1 MDISGKTVLV
11 LGGWGLVGSSVCR
24 RLIADKPARI
34 IITSLGE
41 AEARDAVAQLGRLIP
56 GDAGITLVPWWGNIF
71 GRFDERERSRDE
83 LLKEPTTRRRMI
95 GDILDDLSEEIL
107 EGSAL
112 YKLLAEHRPDA
123 VIDCINTATAIAYQD
138 IYSSSQEVLGAFDR
152 GTGEERERVERLL
165 ATLYIPQLIRHIQI
179 LYRGLKDCGAS
190 MYVKI
195 GTAGSGG
202 MGLNIPYT
210 HSEERPSRV
219 LLSKS
224 SIAGAQTLLLFLM
237 GRTPDGPIIKEI
249 KPTATIA
256 WKRIEYGDV
265 LRRGRPIPLVDC
277 APDGAVKLNGTLK
290 LKEEGIASP
299 TGENLK
305 APFIDTGE
313 NGIFSRGEFE
323 AISSLQQMEMITPE
337 EIAEAVVFELK
348 GGNSGHD
355 VINALDGAVYGPT
368 YRGGYLRGRAVER
381 LAKLEA
387 ESGVP
392 SVAFEMLGP
401 PRLSKLLFESHI
413 LGIVAGSVEGVIE
426 GDAAQIAAA
435 AEAVVKTNRD
445 LRSRIISIGIPILL
459 GDGCTLLRG
468 DSIKIPPYRGSWE
481 LDVTSGSLDTWAA
494 AGWVD
499 LRVENVRQWQERLVR
514 IKEETDLAEVEDTSS
529 RLHFTHDYWENFQT
543 MPSGKIAAWIFTV
556 EDEGARMKA

>member
-1 MDISGKTVLV
+1 MLV

-24 RLIADKPARI
+24 RLIAERPARI
-34 IITSLGE
+34 IVTSLNE
-41 AEARDAVAQLGRLIP
+41 SEARDAVAQLQKEIP
-56 GDAGITLVPWWGNIF
+56 SDASITLIPWWGNIF
-71 GRFDERERSRDE
+71 GRHDEREIPRDQLMADPATRHRLIGDIVDDLTDE
-83 LLKEPTTRRRMI
+83 LLET
-95 GDILDDLSEEIL
+95 
-107 EGSAL
+107 SAL
-112 YKLLAEHRPDA
+112 YRLLMEYRPDG
-123 VIDCINTATAIAYQD
+123 VVDCINTATAIAYQD
-138 IYSSSQEVLGAFDR
+138 IYSSAIAVRKAYER
-152 GTGEERERVERLL
+152 GEDEREGVERLL
-165 ATLYIPQLIRHIQI
+165 ATLYIPQLIRHIQV
-179 LYRGLKDCGAS
+179 LYKGLTDCGGA

-219 LLSKS
+219 LLSKT

-237 GRTPDGPIIKEI
+237 GRTPNGPIIKEI

-256 WKRIEYGDV
+256 WKRIEYGEV
-265 LRRGRPIPLVDC
+265 LRRGRPMPLVDC
-277 APDGAVKLNGTLK
+277 PPERAISLGETLR
-290 LKEEGIASP
+290 LKEEQEFP
-299 TGENLK
+299 RTGENLR

-337 EIAEAVVFELK
+337 EIADAVVFELK

-355 VINALDGAVYGPT
+355 VIQALDSSVYGPT
-368 YRGGYLRGRAVER
+368 YRGGYLRSRAVQR

-401 PRLSKLLFESHI
+401 PRLSKLLFEAHL
-413 LGIVAGSVEGVIE
+413 LGLVAGSMNGVIE
-426 GDAAQIAAA
+426 GDAGQIASA
-435 AEAVVKTNRD
+435 AEMLVQTNRE

-459 GDGCTLLRG
+459 GDGKTFLRG
-468 DSIKIPPYRGSWE
+468 DSIKIPPFRGDAE
-481 LDVTSGSLDTWAA
+481 LPVTPESIDTWAA

-499 LRVENVRQWQERLVR
+499 LRVDNIRTWQRRLAR
-514 IKEETDLAEVEDTSS
+514 IKAETDACDHDDTSS
-529 RLHFTHDYWENFQT
+529 RLHFTHDHWENFQT
-543 MPSGKIAAWIFTV
+543 MPAGKIVAWIFTV

>member
-34 IITSLGE
+34 IITSLNE
-41 AEARDAVAQLGRLIP
+41 AEARAAVDQFSRLIP
-56 GDAGITLVPWWGNIF
+56 ADAGITLVPWWGNIF
-71 GRFDERERSRDE
+71 GRFDERETSRDV
-83 LLKEPTTRRRMI
+83 LLDDATIRRRMI
-95 GDILDDLSEEIL
+95 GDILDDLSEDL
-107 EGSAL
+107 LADSAL
-112 YKLLAEHRPDA
+112 YQLLAEHRPDA
-123 VIDCINTATAIAYQD
+123 VIDCINTATGIAYQD
-138 IYSSSQEVLGAFDR
+138 IYKSSREVLGAFDR
-152 GTGEERERVERLL
+152 GEDGRASVERLL

-190 MYVKI
+190 MYIKI

-256 WKRIEYGDV
+256 WKRIEHGEV

-277 APDGAVKLNGTLK
+277 PPDAAVKLDGTLR
-290 LKEEGIASP
+290 LEQQGLGTP
-299 TGENLK
+299 TGRNLE

-337 EIAEAVVFELK
+337 EIADAVVFELK

-355 VINALDGAVYGPT
+355 VISALDGAVYGPT
-368 YRGGYLRGRAVER
+368 YRGGYLRERAMER
-381 LAKLEA
+381 LTRLEA
-387 ESGVP
+387 ESGIP

-401 PRLSKLLFESHI
+401 PRLSKLLFEAHI
-413 LGIVAGSVEGVIE
+413 LGLVAGSVEGVLG
-426 GDAAQIAAA
+426 GDPEQIASA
-435 AEAVVKTNRD
+435 AEMVLRTNAD

-459 GDGCTLLRG
+459 GDGVTLLRG
-468 DSIKIPPYRGSWE
+468 DTIKIPPYRGSPE
-481 LDVTSGSLDTWAA
+481 LEVTPESLDGWAA

-499 LRVENVRQWQERLVR
+499 LRVDNIRQWQERLAR
-514 IKEETDLAEVEDTSS
+514 IKAETDQEELDDTSS
-529 RLHFTHDYWENFQT
+529 RLNFSHDHWEYFKT
-543 MPSGKIAAWIFTV
+543 MPAGKIAAWIFTV

>member
-1 MDISGKTVLV
+1 MDITGKTVLV
-11 LGGWGLVGSSVCR
+11 LGGWGLVGSAICR
-24 RLIADKPARI
+24 RLIAERPGRI
-34 IITSLGE
+34 IITSLSE
-41 AEARDAVAQLGRLIP
+41 SEARDAVAQMQREIP
-56 GDAGITLVPWWGNIF
+56 SDAAITLVPWWGNIF
-71 GRFDERERSRDE
+71 GRYDERTRSREE
-83 LLKEPTTRRRMI
+83 LLADPETRRRMI
-95 GDILDDLSEEIL
+95 GDIINDLSDDIL
-107 EGSAL
+107 AHSAL
-112 YKLLAEHRPDA
+112 HHLLMEYRPHA
-123 VIDCINTATAIAYQD
+123 VVDCINTATAIAYQD
-138 IYSSSQEVLGAFDR
+138 IYTSSVNVMKAFES
-152 GTGEERERVERLL
+152 GEGERESVERLL
-165 ATLYIPQLIRHIQI
+165 STLYVPQLIRHVQI
-179 LYRGLKDCGAS
+179 LYKGLKDCGAS

-224 SIAGAQTLLLFLM
+224 SVAGAQTLLLFLM

-256 WKRIEYGDV
+256 WKRVEYGEV

-277 APDGAVKLNGTLK
+277 PPDRAVRLNATLK
-290 LKEEGIASP
+290 LKEDGIAEP
-299 TGENLK
+299 IGENLK

-337 EIAEAVVFELK
+337 EIADAVVLELK

-355 VINALDGAVYGPT
+355 VIAALDSSVYGPT
-368 YRGGYLRGRAVER
+368 YRGGYLRGRAMER
-381 LAKLEA
+381 LAKLEI

-392 SVAFEMLGP
+392 SIAFEMLGP
-401 PRLSKLLFESHI
+401 PRLSKLLFEAHI
-413 LGIVAGSVEGVIE
+413 LGLVAGSMESVMA
-426 GDAAQIAAA
+426 GDPTQISAA
-435 AEAVVKTNRD
+435 AEAVVRANRD

-459 GDGCTLLRG
+459 SDGATLLRG
-468 DSIKIPPYRGSWE
+468 ETIKIPPYRGDWE
-481 LDVTSGSLDTWAA
+481 LAITPESLESWAS

-499 LRVENVRQWQERLVR
+499 LRADNVRRWQERLLR
-514 IKEETDLAEVEDTSS
+514 IKEETDAAEGNDDTSS
-529 RLHFTHDYWENFQT
+529 RLNYSHDHWEYFQS
-543 MPSGKIAAWIFTV
+543 MPAGKIVAWIFTV

>member
-1 MDISGKTVLV
+1 MDITGKTLLV
-11 LGGWGLVGSSVCR
+11 LGGWGLVGSAICR
-24 RLIADKPARI
+24 KLIADRPARI
-34 IITSLGE
+34 VVTSLNE
-41 AEARDAVAQLGRLIP
+41 SEARDAAEQFARLVP
-56 GDAGITLVPWWGNIF
+56 AGQTIEMIPWWGNIF
-71 GRFDERERSRDE
+71 GRYDERTRSREE
-83 LLKEPTTRRRMI
+83 LLADPATRRRLMD
-95 GDILDDLSEEIL
+95 DIIDDLSDDLL
-107 EGSAL
+107 ENAAL
-112 YKLLAEHRPDA
+112 YRLLMEYRPDG
-123 VIDCINTATAIAYQD
+123 VVDCINTATAIAYQD
-138 IYSSSQEVLGAFDR
+138 IYSSARAVAKAFENGASEQEQ
-152 GTGEERERVERLL
+152 TERLL
-165 ATLYIPQLIRHIQI
+165 ATLYVPQLIRHVQI
-179 LYRGLKDCGAS
+179 LYKGLKDCGAA

-256 WKRIEYGDV
+256 WKRIEHGEV

-277 APDGAVKLNGTLK
+277 PPERGVALSGTLALK
-290 LKEEGIASP
+290 LEGCAEP
-299 TGENLK
+299 TGANLT

-323 AISSLQQMEMITPE
+323 AITSIEQMEMITPE
-337 EIAEAVVFELK
+337 EIADATVFELK

-355 VINALDGAVYGPT
+355 VINAMDGAVYGPT
-368 YRGGYLRGRAVER
+368 YRGGSLRGRALER
-381 LAKLEA
+381 LTRLEQ
-387 ESGVP
+387 EHGVP

-401 PRLSKLLFESHI
+401 PRLSKLLFEAHI
-413 LGIVAGSVEGVIE
+413 LGLVAGSVQSLLD
-426 GDAAQIAAA
+426 GDAGAIAAA
-435 AEAVVKTNRD
+435 AEAVVRANRD

-459 GDGCTLLRG
+459 TDGATLLRG
-468 DSIKIPPYRGSWE
+468 ETIKIPPFRGDWE
-481 LDVTSGSLDTWAA
+481 LAITPESVDSWAA

-499 LRVENVRQWQERLVR
+499 LRVENVRKWQDRMAR
-514 IKEETDLAEVEDTSS
+514 IKAETEAEDEHDTSS
-529 RLHFTHDYWENFQT
+529 RLNFTRDHWEGFAT
-543 MPSGKIAAWIFTV
+543 IPAGKIAAWIFTV

>member
-24 RLIADKPARI
+24 RLIAERPACI
-34 IITSLGE
+34 IVTSLGE
-41 AEARDAVAQLGRLIP
+41 SEARAAVAQLQREIP
-56 GDAGITLVPWWGNIF
+56 ADAAITLVPWWGNIF
-71 GRFDERERSRDE
+71 GRYDERERSREELLKDDATRHRLIGDIIDDLTDE
-83 LLKEPTTRRRMI
+83 LLQP
-95 GDILDDLSEEIL
+95 
-107 EGSAL
+107 SAL
-112 YKLLAEHRPDA
+112 YRLLMEFRPDA
-123 VIDCINTATAIAYQD
+123 VVDCINTATAIAYQD
-138 IYSSSQEVLGAFDR
+138 IYRSAQNVRKAFER
-152 GTGEERERVERLL
+152 GEGKKAGVEQLL

-179 LYRGLKDCGAS
+179 LYRGLKDCNCS

-256 WKRIEYGDV
+256 WKRIEYGEV
-265 LRRGRPIPLVDC
+265 IRRGRPIPLVDC
-277 APDGAVKLNGTLK
+277 PPEQAVTLDGVLR
-290 LKEEGIASP
+290 LKEDRAFP
-299 TGENLK
+299 HTGENLR

-323 AISSLQQMEMITPE
+323 AITSLQQMEMITPE

-355 VINALDGAVYGPT
+355 VVQALDSSVYGPT
-368 YRGGYLRGRAVER
+368 YRGGYLRGRALER

-387 ESGVP
+387 ESGIP

-401 PRLSKLLFESHI
+401 PRLSKLLFEAHI
-413 LGIVAGSVEGVIE
+413 LGLVAGSMESVID
-426 GDAAQIAAA
+426 GDAGQIAAA
-435 AEAVVKTNRD
+435 AEMLLKTNRD

-459 GDGCTLLRG
+459 GDGRTLLRG
-468 DSIKIPPYRGSWE
+468 DAIKIPPDRGDAE
-481 LDVTSGSLDTWAA
+481 LPATPDAIDTWSA

-499 LRVENVRQWQERLVR
+499 LRADNIRKWQERLAR
-514 IKEETDLAEVEDTSS
+514 IKADTDTIDGSDTSS
-529 RLHFTHDYWENFQT
+529 RLHFSQDHWENFQS
-543 MPSGKIAAWIFTV
+543 MPPGKIAAWIFTV

>member
-24 RLIADKPARI
+24 RLIADRPARI
-34 IITSLGE
+34 IITSLNE
-41 AEARDAVAQLGRLIP
+41 AEARDAVAHLQREIP
-56 GDAGITLVPWWGNIF
+56 PDAGITLVPWWGNIF
-71 GRFDERERSRDE
+71 GRFDERVIPREQ
-83 LLKEPTTRRRMI
+83 LLADPHTRRRMI
-95 GDILDDLSEEIL
+95 NDILDDLTDDIL
-107 EGSAL
+107 DNAAL
-112 YKLLAEHRPDA
+112 YQLLAEHRPDA

-138 IYSSSQEVLGAFDR
+138 IYSSARSVIGAFEK
-152 GTGEERERVERLL
+152 GVGEQESMERLL
-165 ATLYIPQLIRHIQI
+165 STLYTPQLIRHIQI
-179 LYRGLKDCGAS
+179 LYKGLKDCGAA
-190 MYVKI
+190 MYIKI

-256 WKRIEYGDV
+256 WKRIEHGEV

-277 APDGAVKLNGTLK
+277 PPERGIKLDGTLS
-290 LKEEGIASP
+290 LKQPDVAEP

-323 AISSLQQMEMITPE
+323 AISSLGQMEMITPE

-355 VINALDGAVYGPT
+355 VVAALDGAVYGPT
-368 YRGGYLRGRAVER
+368 YRGGYLRGRALER
-381 LAKLEA
+381 LARLEE
-387 ESGVP
+387 ESGIP

-401 PRLSKLLFESHI
+401 PRLSKLLFEAHI
-413 LGIVAGSVEGVIE
+413 LGLVAGSVESVME

-435 AEAVVKTNRD
+435 AGAVIGANRD

-459 GDGCTLLRG
+459 GDGKTLLRG
-468 DSIKIPPYRGSWE
+468 ESIKIPPFRGEWE
-481 LDVTSGSLDTWAA
+481 LPADAAAIDTWAA

-499 LRVENVRQWQERLVR
+499 LREENIRRWQERFAR
-514 IKEETDLAEVEDTSS
+514 IKAETGGAATADDSSS
-529 RLHFTHDYWENFQT
+529 RLNFTHDHWEEFKT
-543 MPSGKIAAWIFTV
+543 VPAGKIAAWIFTV

>member
-1 MDISGKTVLV
+1 MDIKGKTILV
-11 LGGWGLVGSSVCR
+11 LGGWGLVGSAICR
-24 RLIADKPARI
+24 SLVAERPARI
-34 IITSLGE
+34 ILTSLNESE
-41 AEARDAVAQLGRLIP
+41 ALDAVAQMRAQVP
-56 GDAGITLVPWWGNIF
+56 SDAGIEFVPWWGNIF
-71 GRFDERERSRDE
+71 GRFDERTRSREE
-83 LLKEPTTRRRMI
+83 LFADTATRRRLI
-95 GDILDDLSEEIL
+95 DDIIDDLSDETL
-107 EGSAL
+107 QNAAL
-112 YKLLAEHRPDA
+112 YRLLADHRPDA

-138 IYSSSQEVLGAFDR
+138 IYGSAREVVKAFER
-152 GTGEERERVERLL
+152 GEDARERTERLL
-165 ATLYIPQLIRHIQI
+165 ATLYVPQLIRHIQI
-179 LYRGLKDCGAS
+179 LYKGLLDCGAA

-237 GRTPDGPIIKEI
+237 ARTPDGPVIKEI

-256 WKRIEYGDV
+256 WKRVEHGEV

-277 APDGAVKLNGTLK
+277 PPERGVALSGTLK
-290 LKEEGIASP
+290 LKEEACAQP
-299 TGENLK
+299 TGQNLT

-337 EIAEAVVFELK
+337 EIAEAVTFELK

-355 VINALDGAVYGPT
+355 VVAALDSSVYGPT
-368 YRGGYLRGRAVER
+368 YRGGYLRGRALDR
-381 LAKLEA
+381 LARLEQ
-387 ESGVP
+387 ESGTP

-401 PRLSKLLFESHI
+401 PRLSKLLFEAHV
-413 LGIVAGSVEGVIE
+413 LGLVAGSVQGVID
-426 GDAAQIAAA
+426 GDAAQIATAA
-435 AEAVVKTNRD
+435 DALLRANRE
-445 LRSRIISIGIPILL
+445 LRSRIISIGIPVLL
-459 GDGCTLLRG
+459 ADGQTLLRG
-468 DSIKIPPYRGSWE
+468 ETIKIPPYRGDWE
-481 LDVTSGSLDTWAA
+481 LEITPESVDSWAA

-499 LRVENVRQWQERLVR
+499 LRVENIVQWQQRLRRIVADTDAAER
-514 IKEETDLAEVEDTSS
+514 DDTSS
-529 RLHFTHDYWENFQT
+529 RLNFTHDHWENFAT
-543 MPSGKIAAWIFTV
+543 MPIGKIAAWIFTV